1 MKFTIDTETDSY
13 EDAIRTVQ
21 AAYHR
26 SGEALP
32 AVRQGPSGE
41 FEPVVWQAPGWED
54 LGGGRWTES
63 MLRAWTAS
71 LRDVDCLNYAWRI
84 CAEPGPPG
92 VHTPVLAEY
101 IAYGLADKQAITEM
115 TQVTR
120 RLNRAARE
128 FCVDG
133 PFTIKESTRR
143 RVADPAVA
151 AIVMDEL
158 TRHPL
163 WPQMRHHTHPP
174 QLNDR
179 PATR

>member
-1 MKFTIDTETDSY
+1 MKFTIDTETDAY
-13 EDAIRTVQ
+13 EKAIRTVQ

-26 SGEALP
+26 RGEALP
-32 AVRQGPSGE
+32 AVLQGPSGE
-41 FEPVVWQAPGWED
+41 FEPVVWEAPGWD
-54 LGGGRWTES
+54 RYASWTEP
-63 MLRAWTAS
+63 MLRAWTVS
-71 LRDVDCLNYAWRI
+71 LRDVDCLNYVWRV

-101 IAYGLADKQAITEM
+101 ITCGMTGKQAISEM
-115 TQVTR
+115 TQITR

-133 PFTIKESTRR
+133 PLIVKESTRR

-174 QLNDR
+174 KLNDR